1 MASPASHARPLA
13 PRLGAPPRLR
23 ARTPRPPAATPRDA
37 VAVTFVR
44 PAHED
49 ALEDDVAETTHVAE
63 IGANL
68 LAVAVRCGAVDAADE
83 ARFCLEGRCDA
94 CVMEDVATGE
104 PIRACQT
111 TISAASPTRLWLGGM
126 DGDDPWGCGGGVGD
140 DAWWDEDDADDAE
153 GSPGDVDEESPGLER
168 ARSDGR

>member
-1 MASPASHARPLA
+1 
-13 PRLGAPPRLR
+13 
-23 ARTPRPPAATPRDA
+23 
-37 VAVTFVR
+37 VTFVR

-94 CVMEDVATGE
+94 CVMEDVATGD
-104 PIRACQT
+104 PVRACQT
-111 TISAASPTRLWLGGM
+111 TVSADSPTRLWLGGM
-126 DGDDPWGCGGGVGD
+126 DGDDPWGWGGGVGD
-140 DAWWDEDDADDAE
+140 DAWWDEDDAE
-153 GSPGDVDEESPGLER
+153 GSPEGSPGEGDVDEESPGTER
-168 ARSDGR
+168 ARRDGR